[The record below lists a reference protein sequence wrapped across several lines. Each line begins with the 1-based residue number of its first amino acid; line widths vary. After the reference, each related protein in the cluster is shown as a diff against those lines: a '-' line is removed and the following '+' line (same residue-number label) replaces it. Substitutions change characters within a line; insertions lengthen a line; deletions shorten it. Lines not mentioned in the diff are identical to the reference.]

1 MCLVWSM
8 GKINTLPAW
17 PPQLVL
23 DIALETHDL
32 PDLLHKYDISEAALD
47 KFYENAQFRR
57 ELLNARA
64 ELAQS
69 GSAFRAHARV
79 MAEEHLM
86 TMNQLMVDPE
96 TPVSMKVA
104 IWQSLVKYASLE
116 PPKESPVAPGQGAI
130 TINIAGYAAAPP
142 AIDVTPSQ
150 TLSVAVR

>member
-1 MCLVWSM
+1 M
-8 GKINTLPAW
+8 GKPRISSPQW

-32 PDLLHKYDISEAALD
+32 PDLLHKHDISESDLN
-47 KFYENAQFRR
+47 KFYDNAQFRR

-79 MAEEHLM
+79 IAEEHLL
-86 TMNQLMVDPE
+86 TMNQLMNDPD
-96 TPVSMKVA
+96 TPIAMKVA
-104 IWQSLVKYASLE
+104 IWQSLVKYAALE
-116 PPKESPVAPGQGAI
+116 PPKEAPITPGQSAV
-130 TINIAGYAAAPP
+130 TIHIAGYAAAPP